1 MPPPVRRLVSVFQRS
16 VEEFFPQSKY
26 IVSTGYWFL
35 RIIVPFITSPDGFGL
50 YHRPIDQSGRRNLIL
65 VGKVLQNLAND
76 TLFGAKEAYM
86 VGMNP
91 FMDSALQQLQRY
103 VSDLGQISSLPK
115 ELSAVDDRSTIEDQM
130 RFHRILIKV
139 YVVSDAIASD

>member
-1 MPPPVRRLVSVFQRS
+1 
-16 VEEFFPQSKY
+16 
-26 IVSTGYWFL
+26 
-35 RIIVPFITSPDGFGL
+35 
-50 YHRPIDQSGRRNLIL
+50 
-65 VGKVLQNLAND
+65 
-76 TLFGAKEAYM
+76 
-86 VGMNP
+86 
-91 FMDSALQQLQRY
+91 LQRY